1 MNTIKN
7 YVDAMFVNLP
17 QTTELRQLKN
27 DILAN
32 MEDKYLDLREN
43 NVSDNEAVGQV
54 ISEFGNIDEILEELG
69 ILSEEHT
76 TVKEESMNVP
86 TFDEAD
92 VLAITEAKRAVGFK
106 VGLGVIFCAM
116 GVALLLISFS
126 LSMVVIGFFG
136 LAIGVSI
143 GVVLF
148 ILAGFQNTK
157 YETLPKPFVLTELAH
172 SMLEEKQQ
180 AFEKSFIVSITS
192 GVVICVLSILPVI
205 IIGFQAPNEDTL
217 LLWAVAFLVV
227 LASLGIFLF
236 TYSGVIH
243 GTYQELLTKGLVSQ
257 PTEAELKQVKL
268 SQTIDSI
275 FWPLVTILFFVW
287 GFFLPGGFA
296 VSWIVFMIGGI
307 MSQLWERY

>member
-92 VLAITEAKRAVGFK
+92 VLAITEAKRAVAFK

-157 YETLPKPFVLTELAH
+157 YETLPKPFVLTESAH
-172 SMLEEKQQ
+172 SMLEGKQQ

-217 LLWAVAFLVV
+217 LLWAAAFLVV